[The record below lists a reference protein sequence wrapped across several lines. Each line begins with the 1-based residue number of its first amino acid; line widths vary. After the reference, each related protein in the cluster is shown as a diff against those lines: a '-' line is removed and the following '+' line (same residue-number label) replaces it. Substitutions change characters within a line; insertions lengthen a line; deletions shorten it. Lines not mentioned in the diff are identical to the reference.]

1 MKIVTDELKNE
12 MIEKGIVCLSGEI
25 YIRTNGD
32 LFAASTADRPNTPFS
47 SQLNNIYTTNIKDC
61 SRQDLANLLAT
72 LFDESIHYQEK
83 GYDFIQ
89 IKDDPIEKAI
99 KQDKKNKVIDDCL
112 YLTTSYTRV
121 EKYFDTV
128 SITKLRRD
136 GSAWGG
142 GVKDTFRVA
151 SSKEDEL
158 VDYFYNL
165 INEYKKKLNS
175 SVR

>member
-1 MKIVTDELKNE
+1 ME
-12 MIEKGIVCLSGEI
+12 
-25 YIRTNGD
+25 
-32 LFAASTADRPNTPFS
+32 FH
-47 SQLNNIYTTNIKDC
+47 LNNLEE
-61 SRQDLANLLAT
+61 DLKYNRPI
-72 LFDESIHYQEK
+72 DEGKELYK
-83 GYDFIQ
+83 G
-89 IKDDPIEKAI
+89 K
-99 KQDKKNKVIDDCL
+99 DKKNKVIDDCL